1 MKPSTEKPGSISDTV
16 KPKRKRRLS
25 KSSMEEAYVKPNT
38 EKTRPIYETVKPKRK
53 RQPSKSS
60 MENTESENSTTVT
73 SPDNSDWAVKK
84 PRNHHSTGKQEYRA
98 MGEVQNNGVQPKKPN
113 MKYLDGQDGVKNEG
127 KNALSSST
135 NGSPLVSINDKEN
148 PGVNS
153 ILKSKE
159 FPSMPRGFPSPMI

>member
-1 MKPSTEKPGSISDTV
+1 MKPSTEKTGSILDTV

-25 KSSMEEAYVKPNT
+25 KSSMEEVYMKPST
-38 EKTRPIYETVKPKRK
+38 EDLLSNLNAKNSERK
-53 RQPSKSS
+53 RQLSKSS
-60 MENTESENSTTVT
+60 MANTESENSTTVT

-98 MGEVQNNGVQPKKPN
+98 MGEVQNNEIQPKKPK
-113 MKYLDGQDGVKNEG
+113 MKYLDGQDRVKNEG
-127 KNALSSST
+127 KNALSSSIYR
-135 NGSPLVSINDKEN
+135 SPSGSINDKEN

-159 FPSMPRGFPSPMI
+159 FPSTPGGFPSPMI